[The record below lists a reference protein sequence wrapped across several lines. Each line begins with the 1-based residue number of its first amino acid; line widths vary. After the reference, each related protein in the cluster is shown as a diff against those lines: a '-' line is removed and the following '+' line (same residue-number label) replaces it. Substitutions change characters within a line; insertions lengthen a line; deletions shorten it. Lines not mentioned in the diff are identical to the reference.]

1 MIKLHHPAAGPQ
13 PLSCSK
19 LSPVASLV
27 LKGRESS
34 GEQSV
39 PAVCGVES
47 ALEGKGQIM
56 KDSGVAL
63 PPPHPTPKK
72 RKEKQCFPVCFDR
85 HTLLS
90 CSEFTAFELFY
101 NAVGNR

>member
-1 MIKLHHPAAGPQ
+1 MQQDRLHDQTPPPRSRPQ

-27 LKGRESS
+27 LKGRGS

-72 RKEKQCFPVCFDR
+72 RKGKKNV
-85 HTLLS
+85 S
-90 CSEFTAFELFY
+90 LF
-101 NAVGNR
+101 ALTDTHC